1 MNIPIDY
8 GSEMTGKRALVFVF
22 SAKRI
27 IGDQQTQHLLEAKHM
42 RKKTKANSWS
52 ELHPIGVA

>member
-1 MNIPIDY
+1 VNIPVDY

-27 IGDQQTQHLLEAKHM
+27 HRRPADTAFIGG
-42 RKKTKANSWS
+42 KAHAEENKGKLA
-52 ELHPIGVA
+52 E